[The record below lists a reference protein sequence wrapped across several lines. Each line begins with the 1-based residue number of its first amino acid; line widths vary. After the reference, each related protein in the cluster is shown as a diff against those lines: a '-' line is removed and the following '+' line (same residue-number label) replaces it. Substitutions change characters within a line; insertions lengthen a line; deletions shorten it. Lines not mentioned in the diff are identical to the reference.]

1 MNKNNNKHH
10 AAAPAHRIDRRSF
23 LRRTAVFTGGVL
35 TLRRGVFADSGRSPV
50 IEVHRP
56 GVMRPDNRPD
66 PVAVREMLDRGMKAL
81 TGESSV
87 RGQWLRFVSPDD
99 VVGLKVNGL
108 GGPLMSTKHELA
120 RAVIEAL
127 RDSGVKPGNIV
138 VFDRYAEHL
147 RAVVLKS
154 RLEDLGVTVISSED
168 AGAGF
173 DGTAT
178 VFESGS
184 THLTRILTGRITALI
199 NLPIVKDHGLSGTT
213 ISLKNL
219 SHGLTD
225 KPWEFHGNNCDPYI
239 AHVNALPAVVK
250 KHKLVIADG
259 LLGCCDGGPD
269 YKSDG
274 VVKYESLLFSTD
286 RVALDTVATGM
297 IEAARQQKGFPDL
310 VAAGRPPKYLVTSE
324 RIGLGNHDKTRIDHR
339 IVE

>member
-1 MNKNNNKHH
+1 MNKIEKETIM
-10 AAAPAHRIDRRSF
+10 PGHRINRRSF
-23 LRRTAVFTGGVL
+23 IGRTAALAGGVL
-35 TLRRGVFADSGRSPV
+35 ALRRGLFADSGKSTV
-50 IEVHRP
+50 VEVHRA
-56 GVMRPDNRPD
+56 GVMMPDNRPNL
-66 PVAVREMLDRGMKAL
+66 ATVREMLDRGMKAL
-81 TGESSV
+81 TGEPTV
-87 RGQWLRFVSPDD
+87 KGQWLRFVSPED

-127 RDSGVKPGNIV
+127 RDAGIKPQNII

-147 RAVVLKS
+147 KAVVLKS
-154 RLEDLGVTVISSED
+154 RLEDLGVSVVSSED
-168 AGAGF
+168 PGTGF
-173 DGTAT
+173 DEAASDYGA
-178 VFESGS
+178 GS
-184 THLTRILTGRITALI
+184 THLTRILTGRVTAMI
-199 NLPIVKDHGLSGTT
+199 NLPIVKDHELSGTT
-213 ISLKNL
+213 VSLKNL

-225 KPWEFHGNNCDPYI
+225 KPWELHANNCDPYI
-239 AHVNALPAVVK
+239 AQVNALPAVTK
-250 KHKLVIADG
+250 RHKLVIADG

-297 IEAARQQKGFPDL
+297 IEAARQRKGFPDL
-310 VAAGRPPKYLVTSE
+310 AAAGRPPKYLVTSE